1 MRGNISQGSSGAP
14 KKGDSASLGQR
25 ITSKTKTQTNLQT
38 KNSNSVENSQETN
51 LQTKEQ
57 ELNQYSST
65 LQKYQN
71 EDPSLAFMKESNFEK
86 QTDGTQKQNITE
98 LNAYLAG
105 ADSLA
110 SRIATAT
117 GRYSAITPG
126 VGRGR
131 SQLPGESGQG
141 SSAVRKPPR
150 NALTNSQ
157 LFLGNKFNQSQQ
169 NNIAQYGTSAAN
181 SSINSGSAVSNILS
195 GNQSNQAVNFE
206 SYASSYLKENASYL
220 SSKFES
226 DPAFKAKYL
235 ANVEKLYNG
244 LNVRT
249 LGQAPVSESRTP
261 LVNQAGLA
269 TARDKMQVANAFMT
283 LLANSD
289 QQINKVANSGLSVF
303 LADSIVSEGERVAG
317 YFSTANH
324 MVLSRDPG
332 FATFNATAVHELTHV
347 IDHSDGSLD
356 GYINGLSPDWT
367 KLRDNAEQKIA
378 STSGNLSGL
387 ESGFLNYSRTNDM
400 EFLAVMSQLYQSDT
414 HDFQRNF
421 PELFNTLDRMFRV
434 A

>member
-1 MRGNISQGSSGAP
+1 MRGNISQGSPGAP
-14 KKGDSASLGQR
+14 KKGDSASLGER
-25 ITSKTKTQTNLQT
+25 INSKTSVQAKLNTTQTN
-38 KNSNSVENSQETN
+38 NSENSQEIN
-51 LQTKEQ
+51 SQTKEQ
-57 ELNQYSST
+57 ELNQYNT
-65 LQKYQN
+65 RLQKYQN
-71 EDPSLAFMKESNFEK
+71 EDPGLAFMKVSNFEK
-86 QTDGTQKQNITE
+86 QTDETPKQSITE

-117 GRYSAITPG
+117 GRYSTATPG
-126 VGRGR
+126 TGRGR
-131 SQLPGESGQG
+131 SQLPGEGGQG
-141 SSAVRKPPR
+141 SSSSKKPPK

-157 LFLGNKFNQSQQ
+157 LFLGDKFNQSQK

-181 SSINSGSAVSNILS
+181 SSISSGSSVSNILNGNPS
-195 GNQSNQAVNFE
+195 NQSVNFE

-244 LNVRT
+244 LDVRT

-289 QQINKVANSGLSVF
+289 QQINKVANRGLSVF
-303 LADSIVSEGERVAG
+303 LADSIVSDGERVAG

-356 GYINGLSPDWT
+356 GYINGLSPNWT
-367 KLRDNAEQKIA
+367 NLRGEAEQKIA
-378 STSGNLSGL
+378 SSNGNLSGI
-387 ESGFLNYSRTNDM
+387 ESGFINYSTTNNM

-414 HDFQRNF
+414 HDFQKNF
-421 PELFNTLDRMFRV
+421 PEIFNTLDRMFKV